1 MTDIRSK
8 PPSKP
13 DAGTGDFYIS
23 AATSGAEHRPPRA
36 LKHGDTFAVF
46 GDNGDVAGGTLS
58 PAGLYYRD
66 MRHLSHFVVA
76 IDGERPLL
84 LSSNLQDDN
93 TVLSVDLA
101 NPDLHRAG
109 RMTLPRDTIHV
120 RRTTF
125 LWQGACYVRLALHNF
140 DRQPHR
146 IRLGLE
152 FVADFR
158 DLFEIRG
165 SVRNRRGTLAIDRHD
180 AATVAMRYR
189 GLDGVVRTTRFDF
202 TPAADMLTDDAAEF
216 DVTLA
221 PGGRTS
227 IFLTIRCDADTVAR
241 PGAFF
246 GAMRAARRDRRAAT
260 SRAAV
265 IDSSNA
271 VLNRIL
277 CRSVADLYMLLTDT
291 PEGAYPYAGIPWF
304 STPFGR
310 DGIITALELLWFDP
324 AIAKGVLRFLAATQA
339 QRVDREHAAQ
349 PGKILHEM
357 RQGEMAR
364 LGEVPFGRYYGTVDA
379 TPLFVLLAGRYF
391 ARTDDRETIKTL
403 WPHID
408 AALRWID
415 GDGDPDGDGFVEYA
429 ATPGKGLVNQGWK
442 DSADAISHA
451 DGTLATGAI
460 ALCEVQAYVYGA
472 KRAAAA
478 ICRALDMQA
487 RADELEDAAQAL
499 RRRFDAAFWC
509 EDLGTYALAL
519 DGDKRPCRVV
529 SSNAGHALFAGIA
542 EPSRATRVAATLLGR
557 DSYSGWGVRT
567 LAASARRYNPMSYHN
582 GSVWPHDN
590 AIIALG
596 LARYGLKREALAI
609 FDALFAAVQHMDLLR
624 PPELFCGFARRHG
637 VGPTRYP
644 VACSP
649 QAWASATPLAL
660 VEACLGLH
668 CDSIRGEVRLENP
681 ILPRDVDEL
690 RLRRVRIGDGEVDL
704 LLRRH
709 ASEVAVT
716 VLRRHGDIRV
726 IVVN

>member
-1 MTDIRSK
+1 MDTQSK
-8 PPSKP
+8 SPSRP
-13 DAGTGDFYIS
+13 DPSTGDFYIS
-23 AATSGAEHRPPRA
+23 AATSAAERRPPRA

-46 GDNGDVAGGTLS
+46 DDNGDVTGGDLG

-66 MRHLSHFVVA
+66 TRHLSHFVVSL
-76 IDGERPLL
+76 DGDRPLL
-84 LSSNLQDDN
+84 LSSTVRDDN
-93 TVLSVDLA
+93 AVLSVDLA
-101 NPDLHRAG
+101 NPDLHRGG
-109 RMTLPRDTIHV
+109 RLTLPRDTIHI
-120 RRTTF
+120 RRTAF
-125 LWQGACYVRLALHNF
+125 LWRGACYLRLAVHNF
-140 DRQPHR
+140 DRQPR
-146 IRLGLE
+146 SIRLGLE
-152 FVADFR
+152 FAADFR

-165 SVRNRRGTLAIDRHD
+165 SVRERRGTLAIERHS
-180 AATVAMRYR
+180 ASTVVMRYR
-189 GLDGVVRTTRFDF
+189 GLDDVVRTTRLDF
-202 TPAADMLTDDAAEF
+202 APAANRLTDDAAEY
-216 DVTLA
+216 DLTLA
-221 PGGRTS
+221 PGERAS
-227 IFLTIRCDADTVAR
+227 FFLTVRCDADTPAR
-241 PGAFF
+241 PNAFF
-246 GAMRAARRDRRAAT
+246 GAMRAARRDQRAAT

-265 IDSSNA
+265 IDGSNA

-277 CRSVADLYMLLTDT
+277 CRSVADIYMLLTDT

-339 QRVDREHAAQ
+339 DHVDPEHAAQ

-391 ARTDDRETIKTL
+391 ARTDDRETIKAL

-415 GDGDPDGDGFVEYA
+415 RDGDPDRDGFVEYA
-429 ATPGKGLVNQGWK
+429 AVPGKGLFNQGWK
-442 DSADAISHA
+442 DSEDAISHA
-451 DGTLATGAI
+451 DGTLAHGAI

-478 ICRALDMQA
+478 ICRTLGMEA
-487 RADELEDAAQAL
+487 RAAELEDAAQAL

-542 EPSRATRVAATLLGR
+542 EPSRARQVAASLLGR
-557 DSYSGWGVRT
+557 ESFSGWGVRT

-590 AIIALG
+590 ALVALG

-624 PPELFCGFARRHG
+624 PPELFCGFPRRHG

-668 CDSIRGEVRLENP
+668 CDSIRGEIRLENP
-681 ILPRDVDEL
+681 ILPQAVEEL

-709 ASEVAVT
+709 DGEVAVT

>member
-8 PPSKP
+8 PQSKP

-23 AATSGAEHRPPRA
+23 AATSGAERRPPRA

-46 GDNGDVAGGTLS
+46 NDNGDVAGGALN

-66 MRHLSHFVVA
+66 TRHLSHFAVS
-76 IDGERPLL
+76 IDGQRPLL

-93 TVLSVDLA
+93 AVLSVDLA

-109 RMTLPRDTIHV
+109 RLTLPRDTIHV

-146 IRLGLE
+146 ILLGLE
-152 FVADFR
+152 FAADFR

-165 SVRNRRGTLAIDRHD
+165 SVRERRGTLTIDRHD
-180 AATVAMRYR
+180 AAMVVMRYR
-189 GLDGVVRTTRFDF
+189 GLDNVLRITRLDF
-202 TPAADMLTDDAAEF
+202 TPAADTLTDDMAKF

-221 PGGRTS
+221 PGERAS
-227 IFLTIRCDADTVAR
+227 IFLTIRCDTDTPAG
-241 PGAFF
+241 PNAFF
-246 GAMRAARRDRRAAT
+246 GAIRAARRDLRAAT

-265 IDSSNA
+265 IDGSNA

-324 AIAKGVLRFLAATQA
+324 TIAKGVLRFLAATQA
-339 QRVDREHAAQ
+339 HQFDPEHAAQ

-451 DGTLATGAI
+451 DGTLASGAI

-487 RADELEDAAQAL
+487 RADELEDAAQTL

-509 EDLGTYALAL
+509 EDIGTYALAL
-519 DGDKRPCRVV
+519 DGNKRPCRVI
-529 SSNAGHALFAGIA
+529 SSNAGHALYAGIA

-596 LARYGLKREALAI
+596 LARYGLKRQALAI

-681 ILPRDVDEL
+681 ILPRNVDEL

-709 ASEVAVT
+709 DGEVAVT

-726 IVVN
+726 IVMN